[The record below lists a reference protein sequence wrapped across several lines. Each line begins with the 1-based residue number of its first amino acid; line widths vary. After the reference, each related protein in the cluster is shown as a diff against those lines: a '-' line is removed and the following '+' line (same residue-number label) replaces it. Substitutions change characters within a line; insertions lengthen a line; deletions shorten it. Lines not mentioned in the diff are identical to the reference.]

1 MLDMVVK
8 FAKEM
13 QRKLKLVI
21 SNHAQL
27 IANGTIGMSGNNV
40 VSLVEEDSLQGQEM

>member
-13 QRKLKLVI
+13 QRKLKLAT
-21 SNHAQL
+21 SNHAQV
-27 IANGTIGMSGNNV
+27 SNV
-40 VSLVEEDSLQGQEM
+40 LEVKYINLKLRIQILSVSETHVL

>member
-8 FAKEM
+8 FAKGM

-27 IANGTIGMSGNNV
+27 SVNGTSGMSGNNV